1 MKETIIVVW
10 SYLAVIVTIIT
21 LSTTLVLLRKARL
34 TYMFIGLKGELIFW
48 LICLGVLITLSNRL
62 LDGQL
67 LYIVICYT
75 SLRNLTLI
83 SGLIGNPEKT
93 TDHWNVL
100 SYVEE
105 INRIEKERKKT
116 DKEK

>member
-48 LICLGVLITLSNRL
+48 LICLGVLITLNNRL

-83 SGLIGNPEKT
+83 SGLIGNPEK
-93 TDHWNVL
+93 N
-100 SYVEE
+100 
-105 INRIEKERKKT
+105 NRSLECVAIRRRDKPNRKR
-116 DKEK
+116 KEKDR